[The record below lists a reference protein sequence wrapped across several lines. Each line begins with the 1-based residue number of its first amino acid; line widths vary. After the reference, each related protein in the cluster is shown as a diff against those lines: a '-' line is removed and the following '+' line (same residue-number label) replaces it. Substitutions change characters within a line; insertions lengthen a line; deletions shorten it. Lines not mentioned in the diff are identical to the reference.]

1 MLPFRTKLSYG
12 VGGIC
17 DNALY
22 TLTSTYLLLFLTTV
36 AGVAP
41 AAAGTITAI
50 GSIWEAVV
58 GAVIGYS
65 SDNIISRFGRRK
77 PLMMA
82 AAFPVALVT
91 TLLFTAVDA
100 TPGVKAL
107 YYGVM
112 IVLFWTFFSMEFVP
126 YISWGSELTEDY
138 NERTVLRSYAYVFNQ
153 VGMLIGM
160 VLPSIIVDYMMNL
173 GKSTEQ
179 SWQIVGM
186 FCGLCSGLALI
197 LCTTTIHQSD
207 ISPEEVKRLKA
218 ERKAQK
224 AAETAGKGEAA
235 RGNTGKVMD
244 MLKEYFNILKLKP
257 VLVLVGAS
265 MLYLIANTVFSSDRV
280 FFMTYNL
287 GMGQGEISLFMLII
301 TVSGVAFVPFIAA
314 LANRLGKKSVF
325 TYGIGVSGLIMVL
338 LSFVNVGVPALVSD
352 SVLGMYEAAGVSTAG
367 MTPFMY
373 CLLVCLAYSVANT
386 CYWQLMSSMMYDIC
400 EVEELHSGESH
411 SGAVISLQ
419 ALSES
424 ISIAVGLQALGIALD
439 ASAFDETSQ
448 ATAGIAGLVS
458 GCQPVSALNAVESMF
473 TWVPGLFMILVFI
486 VMIKFPIDKK
496 TFERIMDAVE
506 KQRAGEEVDREQF
519 KSLF

>member
-1 MLPFRTKLSYG
+1 MLSFRTKVSYG

-36 AGVAP
+36 AGVNA

-58 GAVIGYS
+58 GAVIGYG
-65 SDNIISRFGRRK
+65 SDSIISRYGRRK

-126 YISWGSELTEDY
+126 YISWGADLTEDY

-160 VLPSIIVDYMMNL
+160 VLPSIIVDYVMNL

-179 SWQIVGM
+179 SWQIVGA
-186 FCGLCSGLALI
+186 FCGLCAGLALI
-197 LCTTTIHQSD
+197 LCTATIHNSD
-207 ISPEEVKRLKA
+207 IPKEEVQRLKA
-218 ERKAQK
+218 ERRAEK
-224 AAETAGKGEAA
+224 AAAE
-235 RGNTGKVMD
+235 NTLSVTERIGD
-244 MLKEYFNILKLKP
+244 MLREYFNILKLKP

-287 GMGQGEISLFMLII
+287 GMSQAEISLFMLII
-301 TVSGVAFVPFIAA
+301 TVSGVAFVPFIAG

-325 TYGIGVSGLIMVL
+325 MYGIGISGLIMVL
-338 LSFVNVGVPALVSD
+338 LSFVKVGVPAFTED
-352 SVLGMYEAAGVSTAG
+352 YVLGMYESAGVPTVG
-367 MTPFMY
+367 MTPFVY

-400 EVEELHSGESH
+400 EVEELSSGESH

-424 ISIAVGLQALGIALD
+424 LSIAIGLQALGIVLD

-448 ATAGIAGLVS
+448 AVQGIAGLVS
-458 GCQPVSALNAVESMF
+458 GCQPVTALNAVQSMF
-473 TWVPGLFMILVFI
+473 TWVPGAFMILVCL

-496 TFERIMDAVE
+496 TFERIMEAVS
-506 KQRAGEEVDREQF
+506 KQRAGEDFDKDQF
-519 KSLF
+519 KNLF